1 MLLSEIREYLKQKI
15 ECPQWYLNKMG
26 GTKEESI
33 TIYNSIGLAPRIAIG
48 GLENTSY
55 TTKAISILVHWGKD
69 SNKAELKA
77 QEVYNAFFGQSGL
90 IGSKSV
96 KLFKMKTDSPIYVGT
111 DSEGIIEYV
120 IETIIYYERNDING
134 I

>member
-1 MLLSEIREYLKQKI
+1 MLLSEIREYLKTKI
-15 ECPQWYLNKMG
+15 DSPQWYLNKVG
-26 GTKEESI
+26 NKEESI
-33 TIYNSIGLAPRIAIG
+33 TIYNTTGPAPRIALG
-48 GLENTSY
+48 GLEQTSY

-77 QEVYNAFFGQSGL
+77 QEVYNAFFGQVGL
-90 IGSKSV
+90 IGGKSI

-120 IETIIYYERNDING
+120 IETIIYYER
-134 I
+134 

>member
-33 TIYNSIGLAPRIAIG
+33 TIYNSIGPAPRIAIG

-77 QEVYNAFFGQSGL
+77 QEVYNAFFCQSGL
-90 IGSKSV
+90 IGGKSV

>member
-1 MLLSEIREYLKQKI
+1 MLLSDVREYLKAKV
-15 ECPQWYLNKMG
+15 ESPQWYLNKMG

-33 TIYNSIGLAPRIAIG
+33 TIYNSIGPAPRMALG
-48 GLENTSY
+48 GLENTSF

-77 QEVYNAFFGQSGL
+77 QEVYNAFFGQDGT
-90 IGSKSV
+90 IGGKRIIQ
-96 KLFKMKTDSPIYVGT
+96 FKMKTDAPIYVGT

-120 IETIIYYERNDING
+120 IETIIYYER
-134 I
+134 